1 MYYLMMIILPLLVA
15 VFYAVVAAKNPS
27 LASKSLKTGGMGLLK
42 AMPIL
47 IAGFAIAGLVQA
59 MEMRE
64 FVTQWLGSQ
73 SGFKGLLVATSLGV
87 VTPGPVF
94 FVLPVAGG
102 LLKAGAGPGLVV
114 AFIVAWDGC
123 SIRRVVMDLAMID
136 WRIVLLKFILS
147 LLFAIA
153 AGMIAGTVFSKT
165 VFS

>member
-1 MYYLMMIILPLLVA
+1 MYLLMVILPLLAVA
-15 VFYAVVAAKNPS
+15 CYAVVAFKNPS
-27 LASKSLKTGGMGLLK
+27 LASKSLKIGGMGLLK

-47 IAGFAIAGLVQA
+47 VAGFAIAGLIQA
-59 MEMRE
+59 IEIRE

-73 SGFKGLLVATSLGV
+73 TGFKGMLVATALGV

-114 AFIVAWDGC
+114 AYIIAWDGC

-136 WRIVLLKFILS
+136 WKIVLLKFVLS
-147 LLFAIA
+147 LLFAVVAGLA
-153 AGMIAGTVFSKT
+153 AGMVFSKT
-165 VFS
+165 SFS